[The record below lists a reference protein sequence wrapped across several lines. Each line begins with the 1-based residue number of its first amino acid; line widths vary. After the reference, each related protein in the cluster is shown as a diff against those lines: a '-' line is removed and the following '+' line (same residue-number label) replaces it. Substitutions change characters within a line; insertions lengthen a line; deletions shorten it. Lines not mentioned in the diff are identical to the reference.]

1 MIHYSCD
8 RCKKEIDTEID
19 LRYQVNIVTQVV
31 LDGTD
36 MVEQDVDPDH
46 LAEVD
51 ELLQRVDDEEC
62 EQLCQDIYQSR
73 RYDLCS
79 RCFHEYKANP
89 LGAATQQQ
97 VEFSEN

>member
-31 LDGTD
+31 LEGSEF
-36 MVEQDVDPDH
+36 VEQDVDPDH

-62 EQLCQDIYQSR
+62 EQLCEDIYQSR

-79 RCFHEYKANP
+79 SCFREYKANP
-89 LGAATQQQ
+89 LGATPQQQ

>member
-8 RCKKEIDTEID
+8 RCKKEIDTELD

-31 LDGTD
+31 LDGSE
-36 MVEQDVDPDH
+36 MAEQDVDPDH

-51 ELLQRVDDEEC
+51 ALLQRVDDEEC
-62 EQLCQDIYQSR
+62 EQLCEDIYQSR

-79 RCFHEYKANP
+79 SCFRKYKENP
-89 LGAATQQQ
+89 LGAAPQQQ